1 MNLEQIQAEVGRMAE
16 LAWAA
21 GVLDLRGDFA
31 MIPRRGEVGG
41 LGLFMPRITMRS
53 NKRDYKAPD
62 ELERILGGH
71 AAYFKGTGNR
81 GKAWTVAGAKACLL
95 LDEQL
100 LPYMHLRAKRVQL
113 HAELCRMIRDFK
125 PASFEDRA
133 IPVEERRLRYELFK
147 AMSRV

>member
-1 MNLEQIQAEVGRMAE
+1 MNLEQIQAEVARMAE

-31 MIPRRGEVGG
+31 MIPRGEAR
-41 LGLFMPRITMRS
+41 GLFMPRITMRS
-53 NKRDYKAPD
+53 NKRDFKVPD

-71 AAYFKGTGNR
+71 AAYFKGSGNR
-81 GKAWTVAGAKACLL
+81 GKAWTIAGAKACLI

-100 LPYMHLRAKRVQL
+100 LPYMRIRAKRVQL
-113 HAELCRMIRDFK
+113 HAELCRMMREFK
-125 PASFEDRA
+125 PASFEERM
-133 IPVEERRLRYELFK
+133 IPATERELRLELVR